1 MTRVYSPAE
10 QRHAL
15 MAGFLGWT
23 LDAFDFFILVFM
35 LDRVATDLGVTKAA
49 IVATLGA
56 TLAMRPVGA
65 LVFGLLADRYGRR
78 RPLMANVVYF
88 SIVEVACGFAPNYT
102 VFLVLRA
109 LYGIGMGG
117 EWGVGASLA
126 MEIAPRRRRG
136 LLSGILQS
144 GYSIG
149 YLLAALCARFVL
161 PAWGWRAMFFV
172 GGVPALLA
180 LYIRMRVPESDAWRQ
195 HRAPTVGALLRTV
208 AGHGRTFLYL
218 VVLMS
223 LMLFLAH
230 GSQDLYPDF
239 LRTGHGLVV
248 ETISSLAIL
257 ASVGAVAGAV
267 VFGLLSES
275 GRRRSMLVALGLVL
289 AVIPFWAFGQSVVT
303 LAAGAFLLSFGV
315 QGAWGVIPAH
325 LNELAPD
332 SARGL
337 MPGLAYQ
344 LGILL
349 ASPTNS
355 LQFALAG
362 RLGYPWALALFE
374 GTVVAALAL
383 VLLLGSEQRG
393 RDFQTGDGDA
403 GMRSSTV
410 KA

>member
-1 MTRVYSPAE
+1 MATRVYTPAE

-15 MAGFLGWT
+15 LASFLGWA

-35 LDRVATDLGVTKAA
+35 LDRVAADLGVSKTA
-49 IVATLGA
+49 IVATLTA

-65 LVFGLLADRYGRR
+65 LIFGLLADRYGRR

-88 SIVEVACGFAPNYT
+88 SLVEVACGLAPSYG

-126 MEIAPRRRRG
+126 MEVAPRRHRG

-144 GYSIG
+144 GYSVG

-180 LYIRMRVPESDAWRQ
+180 LYIRMRVPESEAWRQ
-195 HRAPTVGALLRTV
+195 HRAPTVGVLLRTV
-208 AGHGRTFLYL
+208 AGHGRTFAYL
-218 VVLMS
+218 VVLMT

-239 LRTGHGLVV
+239 LRTEHGLAVG
-248 ETISSLAIL
+248 TISSVAIFASIGAIL
-257 ASVGAVAGAV
+257 GAV
-267 VFGLLSES
+267 VFGLLSEG
-275 GRRRSMLVALGLVL
+275 GRRRSMLMALGLVV
-289 AVIPFWAFGQSVVT
+289 AVIPFWAFGQSVVM
-303 LAAGAFLLSFGV
+303 LAAGAFALSFGV

-325 LNELAPD
+325 LNELVPD

-349 ASPTNS
+349 AAPTNT

-362 RLGYPWALALFE
+362 RIGYPWALALFE
-374 GTVVAALAL
+374 GVVIVSLAG
-383 VLLLGSEQRG
+383 VLLLGKERRG
-393 RDFQTGDGDA
+393 RDFLEPGAA
-403 GMRSSTV
+403 G
-410 KA
+410 